1 MLDVRYGPEACKIC
15 LEHRHGNISQPKQ
28 LVLLQD
34 WEDQLQI
41 LQIKSVQIHNKSVT
55 FSEDIGIF
63 FHFRVCWYLWISID
77 FRFIPHQNLKK
88 NTSASI
94 TFNWRTRGSNPS
106 HSISFTT
113 DPVSRLSC
121 LRRVK
126 NAVLYL
132 AVVKPTC
139 HVPSG
144 DEPAKW
150 IASY

>member
-15 LEHRHGNISQPKQ
+15 LAHRHGNILISTKTTGFVARLGRSAANFADQISTDSQ
-28 LVLLQD
+28 
-34 WEDQLQI
+34 
-41 LQIKSVQIHNKSVT
+41 KSVT

-63 FHFRVCWYLWISID
+63 FHLRVCLYLWISID

-88 NTSASI
+88 ITSASI

-126 NAVLYL
+126 NGVLYL

-144 DEPAKW
+144 DEPAK
-150 IASY
+150 